1 MRTYQAMRS
10 GIGLDEL
17 GRLLVVVVLRCVGL
31 GWFVDDGWR
40 RQADIQLPV
49 VDPMFPIRVEGQRAV
64 HWQQNAVEVWVV
76 RQCVIQQGEMTARGN
91 EAVLWVDRDLQQ
103 GGQQQRITVYLDGA
117 AAVDFQRGGI
127 AHPGTGLPAQSIRD
141 RTWFGH
147 LATRMPID
155 IRVPDVAVDPKERP
169 AVYQRGV
176 QAFDRAV
183 GHVQLAQ
190 LTVQAPAEPLAQPPL
205 APITGMQKRI
215 QVGPRSNAADSHQEL
230 SWSDSQSIGDG
241 IQQWDSRR
249 DRRDRGATAWVTS
262 GGS

>member
-1 MRTYQAMRS
+1 M
-10 GIGLDEL
+10 
-17 GRLLVVVVLRCVGL
+17 
-31 GWFVDDGWR
+31 
-40 RQADIQLPV
+40 
-49 VDPMFPIRVEGQRAV
+49 
-64 HWQQNAVEVWVV
+64 
-76 RQCVIQQGEMTARGN
+76 IQQGEMTARGN

-190 LTVQAPAEPLAQPPL
+190 LTVQTPAEPLAQPPL

-215 QVGPRSNAADSHQEL
+215 QVGPRSNALIHIKSFPGAVPN
-230 SWSDSQSIGDG
+230 QSVTVFSNG
-241 IQQWDSRR
+241 IRAVIEGIEAPQLGHLGRIVIET
-249 DRRDRGATAWVTS
+249 DRLVSVGTRI
-262 GGS
+262 